1 MFVECFV
8 ESVSCSGCCH
18 LEVRHVSEEDQYKPQ
33 KDRHLD
39 QQQNWHFSEH
49 EAEHG
54 IVRCE
59 AVKYTNG
66 LLSTVIS
73 LTSFTRPNNL
83 HVETVK
89 YLINKNYSIIILISI
104 TNYTFLCL
112 MLGNFCRR

>member
-1 MFVECFV
+1 M
-8 ESVSCSGCCH
+8 
-18 LEVRHVSEEDQYKPQ
+18 SEEDQYKPQ

-49 EAEHG
+49 EAEYS

-59 AVKYTNG
+59 AVKHTHG
-66 LLSTVIS
+66 LLSIAAS

-89 YLINKNYSIIILISI
+89 YLINKNYSILILASLK
-104 TNYTFLCL
+104 NFTFLCL
-112 MLGNFCRR
+112 VLGNFCRT